1 MKVSPAASVTP
12 VTLGPELFHA
22 ATSTTQAVPGG
33 HRARRLDRDAL
44 DRRRPGSPACWTN
57 TGGAVVLGVTAFD
70 GADAAAD
77 PAGLEAVTVNV

>member
-12 VTLGPELFHA
+12 VTFGAELFHA
-22 ATSTTQAVPGG
+22 ATSTT
-33 HRARRLDRDAL
+33 RRLPAVTERDGWIEMLLTDAAWE
-44 DRRRPGSPACWTN
+44 PACWTN
-57 TGGAVVLGVTAFD
+57 TGGAVVLGVTALD